1 MEGGNWEGGY
11 REGNGAEAP
20 DLDMTKSLSN
30 AEQPFQGPGGEQ
42 SPIPPSA
49 LPEKPSCVAAQGPP
63 CVACS
68 DGLWLA
74 QVFSNWPNLS

>member
-1 MEGGNWEGGY
+1 MVASFFFVHTDCPGY

-49 LPEKPSCVAAQGPP
+49 LPEKPS
-63 CVACS
+63 
-68 DGLWLA
+68 
-74 QVFSNWPNLS
+74 